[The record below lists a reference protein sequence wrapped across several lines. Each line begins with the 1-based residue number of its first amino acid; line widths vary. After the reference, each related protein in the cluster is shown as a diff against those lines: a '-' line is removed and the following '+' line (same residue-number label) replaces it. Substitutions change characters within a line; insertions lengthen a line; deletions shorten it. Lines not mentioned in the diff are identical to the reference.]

1 MPTTQQTDIMNNNT
15 LISLTFENRKF
26 FVKIGFLI
34 LIISGMFYSCNLSM
48 NKNDAS
54 GEMVA
59 RIDGK
64 SGQAYIMD
72 KDKPV
77 LRYIY
82 ATVYE
87 DDEFAFNGLDA
98 NEYVATAVDSFMT
111 NPSIYAVPRSNY
123 IHPVYGLN
131 GEILTR
137 DWAKDHPHHRG
148 IYWAWPEVDFGSER
162 GDLHALQKV
171 FARPTGRIKVDNGK
185 DFAQIEAEN
194 IWITERGVNTIVRE
208 ISIIRAYQLTEHG
221 RIIDLAFLFEGIK
234 DSVTIAR
241 RGTDAYGGLNVRM
254 MSPKGQEIAYHN
266 DEEGQIPRR
275 SWSDLSGVFAGNEGP
290 SGMTIFQHNQNPHY
304 PGDWV
309 EYPDLSWVQPT
320 FPSAGYR
327 FELKPGEPLLLKY
340 RILVYPGMRP
350 DKQLL
355 EQLWDDYHSGKYPE
369 IKFTF

>member
-1 MPTTQQTDIMNNNT
+1 MGIY
-15 LISLTFENRKF
+15 
-26 FVKIGFLI
+26 FLI
-34 LIISGMFYSCNLSM
+34 FIYSGLFYSCNQSM
-48 NKNDAS
+48 NKNDGS

-59 RIDGK
+59 RIDAK
-64 SGQAYIMD
+64 TGQAYITD

-87 DDEFAFNGLDA
+87 DDEYAFNGLDA
-98 NEYVATAVDSFMT
+98 NEYVATVLDTFMA

-123 IHPVYGLN
+123 IHPVFGLN

-148 IYWAWPEVDFGSER
+148 IYWAWPEVDYGSER

-171 FARPTGRIKVDNGK
+171 FARPTGRIRVDQGNG
-185 DFAQIEAEN
+185 FAQIEAEN
-194 IWITERGVNTIVRE
+194 IWITENGLNTIVRE
-208 ISIIRAYQLTEHG
+208 ISLIRAYSTTEHG

-241 RGTDAYGGLNVRM
+241 RGTEHYGGLNVRM
-254 MSPKGQEIAYHN
+254 MSPRGQEINYHN
-266 DEEGQIPRR
+266 DEEGLVPRR
-275 SWSDLSGVFAGNEGP
+275 SWSDLSGVFAGNQEP
-290 SGMTIFQHNQNPHY
+290 SGMSILQHSQNPHY

-320 FPSAGYR
+320 FPAVGYR
-327 FELKPGEPLLLKY
+327 YALKPGEPLVLRY
-340 RILVYPGMRP
+340 RILVHAGMKP
-350 DKQLL
+350 DAQVLDR
-355 EQLWDDYHSGKYPE
+355 LWDEYHSDKNPGPE
-369 IKFTF
+369 FTLQ